1 MKKTTQR
8 WPGVPETRR
17 KIMKANRRRDS
28 GPERALRSAMHR
40 AGLRFRV
47 DFPIRT
53 PGSRPVR
60 PDVVFPARRIAVF
73 VHGCF
78 WHGCPA
84 HGTWPTTNR
93 VYWKQKIEGNRRRD
107 ESTTTALE
115 RDGWTV
121 VRVWEHEDAELAAQS
136 IADLVRARA

>member
-1 MKKTTQR
+1 
-8 WPGVPETRR
+8 
-17 KIMKANRRRDS
+17 
-28 GPERALRSAMHR
+28 MHR

-107 ESTTTALE
+107 ESTATALE

-121 VRVWEHEDAELAAQS
+121 VRVWEHEDAE
-136 IADLVRARA
+136 ARRPVHRKPGPRPRLDERTGDTRWWLIPMTWAMPTIDTPLP

>member
-1 MKKTTQR
+1 MTKAPQR
-8 WPGVPETRR
+8 WTDVPELRR

-28 GPERALRSAMHR
+28 GPERALRSVMHR

-53 PGSRPVR
+53 PGARPIR

-78 WHGCPA
+78 WHGCPE
-84 HGTWPTTNR
+84 HGTWPVTNGA
-93 VYWKQKIEGNRRRD
+93 YWREKIEANRRRD
-107 ESTTTALE
+107 ESTTRALE
-115 RDGWTV
+115 LDGWTV
-121 VRVWEHEDAELAAQS
+121 VRVWEHEDPALAVRS
-136 IADLVRARA
+136 IAQLVRAHL